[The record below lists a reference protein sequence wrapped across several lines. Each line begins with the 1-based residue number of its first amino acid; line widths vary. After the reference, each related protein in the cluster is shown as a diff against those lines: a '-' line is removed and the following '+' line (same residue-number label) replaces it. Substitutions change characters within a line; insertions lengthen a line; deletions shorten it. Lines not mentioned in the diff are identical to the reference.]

1 MITEN
6 RGLRFGTPTA
16 SRSHPV
22 RTAVVEL
29 TVEKV
34 DCDGGSG
41 ARVAYG
47 VPRLRSRSTSAPIQN
62 CLYAGSLADV
72 LFGHTRVIGLASIDG
87 VTIGDGA
94 RRLSGHVRGGIE
106 VLPVRG
112 IGEVHPGADL
122 AGLIHA
128 ALSAQGTPLEDG
140 DIVIAEVDGNW
151 TMKYFRK
158 RGVKITLVP
167 ANKKYQPMTP
177 KAELRIAA
185 IVKAVIRKY

>member
-1 MITEN
+1 GQVPGRRN
-6 RGLRFGTPTA
+6 RKRRRREA
-16 SRSHPV
+16 NSDRPV

-87 VTIGDGA
+87 HLARVT
-94 RRLSGHVRGGIE
+94 
-106 VLPVRG
+106 
-112 IGEVHPGADL
+112 GEVAES
-122 AGLIHA
+122 I
-128 ALSAQGTPLEDG
+128 AQ
-140 DIVIAEVDGNW
+140 
-151 TMKYFRK
+151 
-158 RGVKITLVP
+158 LVFDD
-167 ANKKYQPMTP
+167 ASSG
-177 KAELRIAA
+177 
-185 IVKAVIRKY
+185 